1 MTEIMRQKMSGGQKD
16 KVMRSKILFSDVDD
30 TLLNKDKRISE
41 ENRKAIIKMLE
52 QGHYFVAVTGKPI
65 EIGRNVIKDLGLTMP
80 GCYMVAFNGA
90 VIYDC
95 AADRVLSEST
105 IPMDVVREILD
116 EADKEG
122 IHVQTYQKNYILT
135 REHNEEL
142 DFYLERTQMPYKLA
156 PDIFGCLVKEPNKII
171 AISVDGLK
179 PLQELKKNFE
189 IKHPKMKE
197 RCNCFFSSD
206 EYLEFCPKGIDKGI
220 SVKYL
225 SGFLNIPLENTVAI
239 GDERNDISMIEA
251 AHVGVAVENAIPEL
265 KQSADYIT
273 KNDYEHGAVAEVIE
287 RFILK

>member
-1 MTEIMRQKMSGGQKD
+1 MRQKVSGGK
-16 KVMRSKILFSDVDD
+16 KRVMKSKILFSDIDD
-30 TLLNKDKRISE
+30 TLLNKDKSISE
-41 ENRKAIIKMLE
+41 MNRKAILKMLE

-65 EIGRNVIKDLGLTMP
+65 EIGRKVIKDLELTMP
-80 GCYMVAFNGA
+80 GCYMVAFSGA

-95 AADRVLSEST
+95 AVDRVLSEST
-105 IPMDVVREILD
+105 LPMDVVREILE

-142 DFYLERTQMPYKLA
+142 DFYLEGAQMPYKLV
-156 PDIFGCLVKEPNKII
+156 PDIFGCLEKEPNKVT
-171 AISVDGLK
+171 AISVDGSA

-197 RCNCFFSSD
+197 SYNCFFSSD
-206 EYLEFCPKGIDKGI
+206 EYLEFCPKGIDKEIG
-220 SVKYL
+220 VKYL
-225 SGFLNIPLENTVAI
+225 SKFLNIPLEDTVAI
-239 GDERNDISMIEA
+239 GDERNDISMIRA
-251 AHVGVAVENAIPEL
+251 AKVGVAVENAILEL
-265 KQSADYIT
+265 KKAADYVT